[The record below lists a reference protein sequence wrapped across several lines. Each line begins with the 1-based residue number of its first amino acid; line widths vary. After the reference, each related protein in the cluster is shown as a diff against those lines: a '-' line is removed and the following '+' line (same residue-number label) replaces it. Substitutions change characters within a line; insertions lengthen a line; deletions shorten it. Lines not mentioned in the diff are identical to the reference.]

1 MTRAKPV
8 ASPCNGA
15 CELNVRMQWC
25 SGCGRSLE
33 EISAWTETPNPQRRA
48 ILARLP
54 LRRLI
59 LSAIKEPEC

>member
-1 MTRAKPV
+1 
-8 ASPCNGA
+8 
-15 CELNVRMQWC
+15 MQWC

-33 EISAWTETPNPQRRA
+33 EISAWSEMQNPQRRA